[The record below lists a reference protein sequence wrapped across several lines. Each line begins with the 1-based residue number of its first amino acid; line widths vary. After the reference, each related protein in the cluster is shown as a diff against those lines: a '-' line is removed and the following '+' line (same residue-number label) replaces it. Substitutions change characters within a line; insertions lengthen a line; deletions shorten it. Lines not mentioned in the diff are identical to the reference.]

1 MRAAASVAL
10 VLMGAIPSGACGG
23 PFAPPTCTV
32 GVAGTDLQV
41 TASGGNAQ
49 AFCDEFIKANNG
61 SGYAVDEPDNT
72 GTLICRYTIRDGT
85 SVTVRDKGL
94 LKLYG
99 NTECERLRQ
108 MQ

>member
-1 MRAAASVAL
+1 MRATASAVL
-10 VLMGAIPSGACGG
+10 LLMGAIPSGACGG

-41 TASGGNAQ
+41 TASGDKAQ
-49 AFCDEFIKANNG
+49 AFCDAFIKANNG
-61 SGYAVDEPDNT
+61 SGYAVDQPDNT
-72 GTLICRYTIRDGT
+72 GTLMCRYTIRDGT

-99 NTECERLRQ
+99 STECEQLKQ